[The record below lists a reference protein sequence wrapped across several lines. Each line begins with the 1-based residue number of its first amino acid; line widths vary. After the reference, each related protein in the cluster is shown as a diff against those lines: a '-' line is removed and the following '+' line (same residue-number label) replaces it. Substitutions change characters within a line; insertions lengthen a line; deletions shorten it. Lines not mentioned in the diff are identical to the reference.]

1 MAKVQVKELE
11 TDDYNL
17 FENIK
22 TAFYRLWKQKLA
34 VMIVTGIAVCFAL
47 IYVGI
52 VGIKIKYYS
61 TATIYSVVYG
71 SSDASY
77 SGVTLMNTYSDL
89 ISTSRVCDRAAT
101 TLSKYGYTSELLQ
114 SYAKSGIIFLSGAS
128 TNQKNYGYK
137 LVLYVMTPS
146 LDVIP
151 LEHITV
157 IANAM
162 ANAFVDELNDIS
174 GTSSLQVMDEAK
186 AISRSQSM
194 STKLYMLIFA
204 AVGFAVS
211 CGVIFIKELFS
222 SKVYTIGQCEGDKN
236 QILGILP
243 LNEK

>member
-1 MAKVQVKELE
+1 MAKAQVKELE
-11 TDDYNL
+11 IDDYNL

-22 TAFYRLWKQKLA
+22 AAFYRLWKQKII
-34 VMIVTGIAVCFAL
+34 VFIVTGLAICLSL

-61 TATIYSVVYG
+61 TASIYSVVYG
-71 SSDASY
+71 SSNESY

-101 TLSKYGYTSELLQ
+101 TLSKYGYTSEILQ
-114 SYAKSGIIFLSGAS
+114 SFAKSGYIYLSGAS
-128 TNQKNYGYK
+128 TNSKNFGYK
-137 LVLYVMTPS
+137 LVLYVISPS
-146 LDVIP
+146 LDTVP
-151 LEHITV
+151 LENITV

-174 GTSSLQVMDEAK
+174 GMQTLQVMDEAK
-186 AISRSQSM
+186 SVGRSQSM
-194 STKLYMLIFA
+194 STKIYMLLFA
-204 AVGFAVS
+204 AVGFAGA
-211 CGVIFIKELFS
+211 CGVIFIKEFFS

-243 LNEK
+243 LNLK